1 MTAMECLERI
11 RDMQIELRKLERDI
25 KELRAKLYSLKAID
39 YGKEHIS
46 GGTPK
51 DLGDQIVHFN
61 ARLKVVQ
68 DKWKRF
74 MQYSDV
80 VDGMINQIESCQL
93 RALLHE
99 RYINCGSWEQVAEVV
114 GVTREWIRKR
124 MHREAVKEFSKIYK
138 NSLQELAVVGI
149 QDVV

>member
-1 MTAMECLERI
+1 MTAMECLERV

-51 DLGDQIVHFN
+51 DLGDQIAHFN
-61 ARLKVVQ
+61 ARLKFVQ
-68 DKWKRF
+68 DKWARF
-74 MQYSDV
+74 VRYSDF

-99 RYINCGSWEQVAEVV
+99 RYINGGSWEQVAEVV
-114 GVTREWIRKR
+114 GVSRQWIDRRMYRLAIREF
-124 MHREAVKEFSKIYK
+124 EKIFK
-138 NSLQELAVVGI
+138 NSLQEFTAVYNEC
-149 QDVV
+149 VV